1 MADSDDDGEDADEQ
15 YTPSAV
21 KQHTPLDLRHVINM
35 IDKGHH
41 ASDQLL
47 LPSFMYK
54 SGDLVCRLFKPR
66 ERSKSL
72 SLSLLRGNNVS
83 DRKRKETHRLISELH
98 KYYLRFG
105 EHHERYTELWM
116 LYVSE

>member
-1 MADSDDDGEDADEQ
+1 MADSYDDGEDEDRQDEQ
-15 YTPSAV
+15 HTPTAV
-21 KQHTPLDLRHVINM
+21 KQHVPLDLRHVISM

-54 SGDLVCRLFKPR
+54 SGNMVSRLFKPR

-72 SLSLLRGNNVS
+72 SLHGNNVS
-83 DRKRKETHRLISELH
+83 DLKKKTNHRLIAELH

-105 EHHERYTELWM
+105 QHHERYTELWM